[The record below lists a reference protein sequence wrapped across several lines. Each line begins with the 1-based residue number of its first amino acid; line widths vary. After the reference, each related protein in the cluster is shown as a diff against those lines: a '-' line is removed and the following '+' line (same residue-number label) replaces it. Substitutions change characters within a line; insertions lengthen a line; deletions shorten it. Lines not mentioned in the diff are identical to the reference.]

1 MKISCQSC
9 QSKYNVAD
17 EKVQGKIVRIRC
29 RKCGSTIVVDG
40 TKPAAANGSTASTTG
55 SAPVH
60 SPSYSVSSVSSPT
73 SKADAQPWHVNVA
86 EDDQRTMALA
96 EVVAAYGSG
105 VITQETFIWTEGM
118 EDWKPLGEVESVV
131 LALHEA
137 AAAPVPNS
145 PAKSANGFASDLGG
159 SFGAASDHVPAM
171 GGASEP
177 IGGTD
182 PTRVYPSGRPE
193 PASPQAASAPAGG
206 LDTGPAPVRAE
217 PKRAAIKREPRTRDL
232 FASRAN
238 PDELHSG
245 GSPVE
250 SGGALL
256 QMSGSSGPVDD
267 GSKRLGERNE
277 NSVLFSLAMLTKTAD
292 IPASSDGSTASTED
306 DSGLI
311 DLKALAAKTESLR
324 PGAMTADAA
333 FSAPLGSMQPL
344 GAPLGAIVAP
354 LGDVSRKSRLPA
366 VIGVSA
372 LLVFLLAAGVAIG
385 VKWAGARPPVQIAT
399 APVVAEPTATASAP
413 ADTAPAASVA
423 ASASQAVA
431 TAPPTAT
438 AARHVGG
445 GGTATVHPQSVGS
458 KAATAPNSGAAAE
471 APPPPPKKAGGDCG
485 CNGDLMCLM
494 KCSTH

>member
-40 TKPAAANGSTASTTG
+40 TKPAAATNGSTASTAG
-55 SAPVH
+55 SAPAH
-60 SPSYSVSSVSSPT
+60 SPSYSVGAVSP
-73 SKADAQPWHVNVA
+73 KAEAQPWHVNVA
-86 EDDQRTMALA
+86 EDDQRTMTLA

-105 VITQETFIWTEGM
+105 VITQETFMWTEGM
-118 EDWKPLGEVESVV
+118 DDWKPLGEVESVV

-145 PAKSANGFASDLGG
+145 PVKSANGFGSDLSGGFGTASD
-159 SFGAASDHVPAM
+159 GAAAM
-171 GGASEP
+171 ALSEAVE
-177 IGGTD
+177 GTD
-182 PTRVYPSGRPE
+182 STRVYPSGRPE
-193 PASPQAASAPAGG
+193 PASPQVAPASG
-206 LDTGPAPVRAE
+206 LDTAAAAPRAE

-238 PDELHSG
+238 PDEIHTSA
-245 GSPVE
+245 SPVE
-250 SGGALL
+250 TGGALL
-256 QMSGSSGPVDD
+256 QMAGSSVPVDD
-267 GSKRLGERNE
+267 SAKRLGERNE

-292 IPASSDGSTASTED
+292 IPVSGDGAPGSTED

-324 PGAMTADAA
+324 PGAMTTDAT
-333 FSAPLGSMQPL
+333 FSAPLGAMQPL

-366 VIGVSA
+366 VIGVGA
-372 LLVFLLAAGVAIG
+372 LLVFLLAAGIAIG
-385 VKWAGARPPVQIAT
+385 VKVAGSRPAVQIAA
-399 APVVAEPTATASAP
+399 APVTAEPTATASAP
-413 ADTAPAASVA
+413 ADTAPSASAA
-423 ASASQAVA
+423 ASASQAA
-431 TAPPTAT
+431 GTPPPTAT
-438 AARHVGG
+438 AARPHVSG
-445 GGTATVHPQSVGS
+445 AAAAHPQYAGS
-458 KAATAPNSGAAAE
+458 KAAAAPNNGAPAE
-471 APPPPPKKAGGDCG
+471 GATPPPPKKAGGDCG

-494 KCSTH
+494 KCSTHQ